1 MTGSDDDL
9 TAPTSVG
16 DDPVIRKGRHMDWVI
31 LVLAGLFEVGWAI
44 GLKYTEGFTRLW
56 PTLWTVSAMLISL
69 WLLGIAMKSL
79 PVGTAYS
86 VWVGVGAV
94 GTVILGIVLLG
105 EPANAARLISVALII
120 AGIIGLKLVTPA

>member
-1 MTGSDDDL
+1 M
-9 TAPTSVG
+9 A
-16 DDPVIRKGRHMDWVI
+16 WVI
-31 LVLAGLFEVGWAI
+31 LVVAGLFEIGWAV

-56 PTLWTVSAMLISL
+56 PTLGTVGAMILSL

-79 PVGTAYS
+79 PVSTAYS

-105 EPANAARLISVALII
+105 ESASAARLLSVALIL
-120 AGIIGLKLVTPA
+120 AGIIGLKLATPA